1 MAKKIAYAIA
11 RESSGDKTLA
21 NQFADIRKAA
31 KDLGYEIVQEFG
43 ENISGNIAKYDYANP
58 SFIDELDIAIK
69 KKKPNAIFCVAMDRI
84 TRTPVMQ
91 GKYLMDFSVIP
102 QIPIYFTRDK
112 RWTIDP
118 ITNVVDKDWIDE
130 LATEKSAK
138 TERLNIVARTT
149 PQREKNGAE
158 GFYIGHLSD
167 GYCVKESWGTYED
180 GH

>member
-21 NQFADIRKAA
+21 NQFADIRTAA

-58 SFIDELDIAIK
+58 SFINELDIAIK
-69 KKKPNAIFCVAMDRI
+69 KKKPDAIFCVAMDRI

-102 QIPIYFTRDK
+102 QIPIYV
-112 RWTIDP
+112 W
-118 ITNVVDKDWIDE
+118 V
-130 LATEKSAK
+130 S
-138 TERLNIVARTT
+138 
-149 PQREKNGAE
+149 
-158 GFYIGHLSD
+158 HLS
-167 GYCVKESWGTYED
+167 
-180 GH
+180 